1 MVKIIVGIISRLTN
15 LTIRAINVLADAAER
30 IAVQGE
36 SLLFTL
42 FSWLYRMRELI
53 LVELIQ
59 RYWPRALT
67 ANVLTTSRV
76 VIGIVIAGIL
86 FYESD
91 EHNGLVASLFGL
103 GLITEVLDGSVAR
116 ALQPN
121 RSAKRAAFGSF
132 FDKFA
137 DRALYIPLAW
147 FEYWPHPEFWVRFIL
162 VGAIAG
168 GLIALFWQFIN
179 WVCEEPREV
188 PENFSSKV
196 SAVCYIPVVFIP
208 LLWPDQWRYGF
219 YVSLAATVLAV
230 GSLWKGLKAIF
241 FIMMEEKNIEKKSDA

>member
-1 MVKIIVGIISRLTN
+1 MVETIVRAVSLATSLIVRAIGLLTN
-15 LTIRAINVLADAAER
+15 LAER
-30 IAVQGE
+30 IAVHGE

-42 FSWLYRMRELI
+42 LSWPYRMRELI
-53 LVELIQ
+53 LVDLVQ

-67 ANVLTTSRV
+67 ADVLTGSRV
-76 VIGIVIAGIL
+76 IIGVLIAIIL
-86 FYESD
+86 SGESY
-91 EHNGLVASLFGL
+91 EHNRLVAGLFGL

-116 ALQPN
+116 ALRPN
-121 RSAKRAAFGSF
+121 RTAKRAAFGSF

-137 DRALYIPLAW
+137 DRVLYTPLAW
-147 FEYWPHPEFWVRFIL
+147 FEYWPKPEFWVRFIL
-162 VGAIAG
+162 IGATAG

-179 WVCEEPREV
+179 WVRAEPREV

-196 SAVCYIPVVFIP
+196 SAVCYIPVVLIP

-230 GSLWKGLKAIF
+230 GSLWKGMKAMY
-241 FIMMEEKNIEKKSDA
+241 FIIMEEEKEESDA